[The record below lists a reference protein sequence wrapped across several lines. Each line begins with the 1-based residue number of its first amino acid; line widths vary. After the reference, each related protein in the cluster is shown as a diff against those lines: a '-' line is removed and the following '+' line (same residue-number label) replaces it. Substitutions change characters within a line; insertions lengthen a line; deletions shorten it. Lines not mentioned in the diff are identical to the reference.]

1 MTRSLPY
8 LSRPRKEA
16 VFERSWCI
24 SRALPATTFAP
35 AGVAHLSEQSA
46 HSARSR
52 ERRARTVMATRTSE
66 EDELA
71 GKRAARIKRSCRAR
85 IPRATTL
92 KSPLA
97 GLSNYPRA
105 CGKHLP
111 HLTTPP
117 SCSILIEMLLTV
129 NNLADRAAA
138 GGSRRFPAGGI
149 AQPAA
154 NTGRTKDRAEFSDDL
169 LEPNTGR
176 GAI

>member
-1 MTRSLPY
+1 MTRSLPS
-8 LSRPRKEA
+8 LSGPRKEA
-16 VFERSWCI
+16 VFERFWCV
-24 SRALPATTFAP
+24 SRAHPATMFAP

-92 KSPLA
+92 KGPLA
-97 GLSNYPRA
+97 GLSNCPRA

-117 SCSILIEMLLTV
+117 SCSILMEMLLTV
-129 NNLADRAAA
+129 NNLAD
-138 GGSRRFPAGGI
+138 GGPTGGARRFPTGGI

-154 NTGRTKDRAEFSDDL
+154 STRPTNGQAEFSDDL
-169 LEPNTGR
+169 LEPNTGSGR
-176 GAI
+176 I